1 MNTKVTA
8 DDGAGAGV
16 AGLRPVVLRSECL
29 GEVPG
34 LVSAVLR
41 ENSNDMS
48 VLTLTFAG
56 WGEEWVS
63 YMRPVT
69 LFHRERVLFHGK
81 VTAFSRSNDAGDMMT
96 TVTVSNLFWV
106 LQRQPLGAQIAEIKA
121 SMASERAANIWK
133 SAVNAMSSWA
143 SMAESAEVVAPGWV
157 VNADGSLAVPAVISL
172 DASRA
177 GFALGVNVKRRVL
190 TAWSALLEMQGANPD
205 ALFRVDYTRGV
216 IEVVSVGNAQLL
228 AWDTARQDLCRV
240 GELTALYE
248 EAITGVAVVV
258 TWQTEVGGGTIVAK
272 WPEGLDLS
280 ATGVR
285 VFSGSA
291 DSRSHAEAQAANLLR
306 QCKVYYDAVNE
317 LQWSGGVTARL
328 EFLERSPLCCRLSLQ
343 GDGAHESWRMMCG
356 VVTEVE
362 WDFGQGLVTL
372 TLGRQLDDPQLT
384 ELQFPDLGA
393 GEDGSGGG
401 DVPPPDGS
409 ISTAASGSTTPG
421 TTTPP
426 LPSSTTTTTTTTTRA
441 TTTTTGIPFLGFM
454 NPVTNAPVSL
464 QSVLESSRPVPIGVF
479 GNQHFDEGFIY
490 ARGSSGHPGYIDIH
504 AVYAWNGSDPAYV
517 PHG

>member
-1 MNTKVTA
+1 MNTNDA
-8 DDGAGAGV
+8 DDVGAV
-16 AGLRPVVLRSECL
+16 AGDSGVRPVMLRSESLCD
-29 GEVPG
+29 VPG
-34 LVSAVLR
+34 LVSAVLH

-56 WGEEWVS
+56 WGGEWIS

-69 LFHRERVLFHGK
+69 LIHRERVLFHGK
-81 VTAFSRSNDAGDMMT
+81 VTSFSRSNDAGDMMT

-121 SMASERAANIWK
+121 SMASERAANIRQ

-143 SMAESAEVVAPGWV
+143 KMAESAEVEAPGWV
-157 VNADGSLAVPAVISL
+157 VKADGSLAEPSL
-172 DASRA
+172 ITLDPSGA
-177 GFALGVNVKRRVL
+177 GYALGVNIKHRML
-190 TAWSALLEMQGANPD
+190 TAWTALLEMQGANPD
-205 ALFRVDYTRGV
+205 ALFRVNYTSGV
-216 IEVVSVGNAQLL
+216 IEVVSVGNAELL
-228 AWDTARQDLCRV
+228 AWDTARQELCQV

-258 TWQTEVGGGTIVAK
+258 TWQTQLGGGTIVAT
-272 WPEGLDLS
+272 WPENLDMT

-285 VFSGSA
+285 IFSGSA
-291 DSRSHAEAQAANLLR
+291 DSRSHAVAQAANLLR

-317 LQWSGGVTARL
+317 LQWSGSVTARL
-328 EFLERSPLCCRLSLQ
+328 ESLEKSPLCRRLTLQ
-343 GDGAHESWRMMCG
+343 GDGAHESWRKMCG

-372 TLGRQLDDPQLT
+372 TLGKQLDDPQLT
-384 ELQFPDLGA
+384 ELQFSDLSSGDE
-393 GEDGSGGG
+393 GGGGG

-409 ISTAASGSTTPG
+409 TSTAAPGSTPPG
-421 TTTPP
+421 STTPP
-426 LPSSTTTTTTTTTRA
+426 LPPSTTTTTTKPT
-441 TTTTTGIPFLGFM
+441 TTTTTGIPFLGFI
-454 NPVTNAPVSL
+454 NPKTDAPVSL
-464 QSVLESSRPVPIGVF
+464 QTVLESSKPVPIGIF
-479 GNQHFDEGFIY
+479 GNQHFDEGYIY
-490 ARGSSGHPGYIDIH
+490 ARGSSRNPGYIDIY